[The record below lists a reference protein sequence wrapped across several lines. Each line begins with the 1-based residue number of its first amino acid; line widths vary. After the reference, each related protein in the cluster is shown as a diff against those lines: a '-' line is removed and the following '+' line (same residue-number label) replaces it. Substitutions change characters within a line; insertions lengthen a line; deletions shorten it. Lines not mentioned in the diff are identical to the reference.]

1 MSWMKFL
8 NNYSN
13 RELNMW
19 ARLTL
24 DILVSVYFISK
35 ISPLIINYQF
45 YSNELMRDALVPIIL
60 TTVVIAIIYSI
71 IVFGTINTLTKR
83 EEKDER
89 DYIYELK
96 SYKISNNIYQ
106 ISNYLIIG
114 VIIFNALYQ
123 ENFGELTP
131 QKIAMILLIITLLSS
146 TGKSLTQLFNYRKNI

>member
-1 MSWMKFL
+1 MKFL

-60 TTVVIAIIYSI
+60 TTVIIAIIYSI
-71 IVFGTINTLTKR
+71 IVFGTINALTKR

-106 ISNYLIIG
+106 ISNYLVIG

>member
-1 MSWMKFL
+1 MKFL

-106 ISNYLIIG
+106 ISNYLVIG

-123 ENFGELTP
+123 ENIFELTP

>member
-1 MSWMKFL
+1 MKFL

-106 ISNYLIIG
+106 ISNYLVIG

-123 ENFGELTP
+123 GNFGELTP
-131 QKIAMILLIITLLSS
+131 PKIAMILLIIAVLSS

>member
-1 MSWMKFL
+1 MKFL

-114 VIIFNALYQ
+114 IIIFNALYQ

-131 QKIAMILLIITLLSS
+131 QKIAMILLIIALLSS

>member
-1 MSWMKFL
+1 MKFL

-96 SYKISNNIYQ
+96 SYKISNNIFQ
-106 ISNYLIIG
+106 ISNYLVIG

-123 ENFGELTP
+123 GNFGELTP
-131 QKIAMILLIITLLSS
+131 PKIAMIFLIIAVLSS
-146 TGKSLTQLFNYRKNI
+146 TGKSLIQLFNYRKSI

>member
-1 MSWMKFL
+1 MKFL

-13 RELNMW
+13 RELNMC

-24 DILVSVYFISK
+24 DILVTVYFIYK

-45 YSNELMRDALVPIIL
+45 YSNELIRDALVPIIL

-106 ISNYLIIG
+106 ISNYLVIG
-114 VIIFNALYQ
+114 VIIFNVLYQ

>member
-1 MSWMKFL
+1 MKFL

-45 YSNELMRDALVPIIL
+45 YSNESMRDALVPIIL

-106 ISNYLIIG
+106 ISNYLVIG

>member
-1 MSWMKFL
+1 MKFL

-13 RELNMW
+13 RELNMC

-24 DILVSVYFISK
+24 DILVTVYFIYK

-45 YSNELMRDALVPIIL
+45 YSNELIRDALVPIIL

-106 ISNYLIIG
+106 ISNYLVIG